1 MTGDELM
8 IDLRSDTVTLPTEAM
23 REAMRRADL
32 GDDSREGDPTVR
44 RLEQASAAI
53 TGKEAGLF
61 VASGTMSNLVALLAH
76 TGRGG
81 EVLLD
86 GDCHIIRSELGGIA
100 SLAGLF
106 YRPIPSRRGAPNLED
121 IGEHLSA
128 KLAANKLGTA
138 LVCVETTHNSAGGAA
153 LPLDYMAK
161 LRALTAEKSVPV
173 HIDGARIFNAAV
185 ALGVPAAEIAK
196 HGDSIGFC
204 VSKGLSAPF
213 GSVLCGSEAFIERA
227 RAYRRMV
234 GGAMRQAGVMAAAGI
249 VRLVCMIDRLADD
262 HRRAR
267 RLAEGL
273 HAVDPRLSEPRLV
286 ETNIV
291 MVEIGHTAGDAKTW
305 MAALEKAGVRC
316 GAWSRKSIR
325 LVTHRH
331 IDDAAVEQALTIIR
345 SVSAGFDRVDGETSH
360 TRPGARVSVM

>member
-1 MTGDELM
+1 MRTTPM
-8 IDLRSDTVTLPTEAM
+8 IDLRSDTVTLPTEDM
-23 REAMRRADL
+23 REAMRAAPL

-44 RLEQASAAI
+44 RLEEAAARI
-53 TGKEAGLF
+53 TGKEAALF

-86 GDCHIIRSELGGIA
+86 GDCHIMRSEMGGIA

-106 YRPIPSRRGAPNLED
+106 YRPIVSTRGAPNIED
-121 IGEHLSA
+121 IGERLSE
-128 KLAANKLGTA
+128 KLSANKLATA
-138 LVCVETTHNSAGGAA
+138 LVCVETTHNSAGGAVI
-153 LPLDYMAK
+153 PLDYMAR
-161 LRALTAEKSVPV
+161 LRALTSEKNVPV

-213 GSVLCGSEAFIERA
+213 DSVLCGSAGFIEKA

-234 GGAMRQAGVMAAAGI
+234 GGGLRQAGIMAAAG
-249 VRLVCMIDRLADD
+249 LVALEAMIDRLADD

-267 RLAEGL
+267 RIAEGV
-273 HAVDPRLSEPRLV
+273 HAIDPHLTDPRLV

-291 MVEIGHTAGDAKTW
+291 MVEVGHTGSDAKRW
-305 MAALEKAGVRC
+305 IAALEKAGLRS
-316 GAWSRKSIR
+316 GGWSRTSLR

-331 IDDAAVEQALTIIR
+331 IDDAAVEQTIAIFR
-345 SVSAGFDRVDGETSH
+345 SVAAAFARPQEKILERAG
-360 TRPGARVSVM
+360 

>member
-1 MTGDELM
+1 M
-8 IDLRSDTVTLPTEAM
+8 IDLRSDTVTLPTEEM
-23 REAMRRADL
+23 REAMRRAEL

-44 RLEQASAAI
+44 RLEEAAAAV
-53 TGKEAGLF
+53 TGKEAALF

-86 GDCHIIRSELGGIA
+86 GDCHIMRSEMGGIA

-106 YRPIPSRRGAPNLED
+106 YRPVASTRGAPDPSEIDERLSER
-121 IGEHLSA
+121 LSA
-128 KLAANKLGTA
+128 NRLATA
-138 LVCVETTHNSAGGAA
+138 LVCVETTHNGAGGAVI
-153 LPLDYMAK
+153 PLDTMAR
-161 LRALTAEKSVPV
+161 LRALTGEKNVPV

-185 ALGVPAAEIAK
+185 ALGIPAAAIAQ

-213 GSVLCGSEAFIERA
+213 GSVLCGSAGFIEKA

-234 GGAMRQAGVMAAAGI
+234 GGGLRQAGIMAAAG
-249 VRLVCMIDRLADD
+249 LVALEQMIDRLADD

-267 RLAEGL
+267 RIAEGV
-273 HAVDPRLSEPRLV
+273 HAIDPHLTDVRLV

-291 MVEIGHTAGDAKTW
+291 MVEVGHTGSDAKRW
-305 MAALEKAGVRC
+305 IAALEKAGLRSL
-316 GAWSRKSIR
+316 AWSRTSLR

-331 IDDAAVEQALTIIR
+331 IDDAAVEQTIAIFR
-345 SVSAGFDRVDGETSH
+345 SVAAAFARPQEKILQRAG
-360 TRPGARVSVM
+360 